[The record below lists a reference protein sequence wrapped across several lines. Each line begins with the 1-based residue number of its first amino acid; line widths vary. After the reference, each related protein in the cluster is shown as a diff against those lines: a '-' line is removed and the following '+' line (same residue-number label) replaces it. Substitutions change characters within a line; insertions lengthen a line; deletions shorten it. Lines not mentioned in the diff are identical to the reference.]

1 MKKVARK
8 AVAKKKAVKKRT
20 LEGKGR
26 RKAPKASTI
35 RLKPELQTAL
45 DRISNHL
52 NRPKNKLVNLA
63 VAELLEKTSF
73 QLRDDIEGTI
83 ESLRAYRAKDPDFE
97 ADIERF
103 VEAEA
108 ANLTEDPYEWEV
120 DQSGQSLSSEIRELI
135 AHA

>member
-8 AVAKKKAVKKRT
+8 AVAKEKAVKKRA
-20 LEGKGR
+20 LEGEGS

-83 ESLRAYRAKDPDFE
+83 ENLRAYRAKDPDFE

-108 ANLTEDPYEWEV
+108 ANSAEDPYEGEV
-120 DQSGQSLSSEIRELI
+120 DESGQSLSSEIRELI